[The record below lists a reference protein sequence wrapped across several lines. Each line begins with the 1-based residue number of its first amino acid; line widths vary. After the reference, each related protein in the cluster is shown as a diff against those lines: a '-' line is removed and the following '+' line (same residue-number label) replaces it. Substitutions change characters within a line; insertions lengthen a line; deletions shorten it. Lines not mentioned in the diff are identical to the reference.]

1 MAASRAGRLPVL
13 GLTRK
18 YLQSGSKVR
27 LELLGDLIA
36 SSHLLL
42 LTRLLLITVSSS
54 LLAGVLLALG

>member
-1 MAASRAGRLPVL
+1 MAASSAGRLPVL

-27 LELLGDLIA
+27 LELLRDLIA

-42 LTRLLLITVSSS
+42 LTRLLLMTVSSS

>member
-18 YLQSGSKVR
+18 YLQAGSKVR

-42 LTRLLLITVSSS
+42 LTRLLLMTVSSS

>member
-18 YLQSGSKVR
+18 YLQSGSKVK

-36 SSHLLL
+36 HLLL
-42 LTRLLLITVSSS
+42 LTRLLLMTVSSS

>member
-18 YLQSGSKVR
+18 YLQAGSNVR

-42 LTRLLLITVSSS
+42 LTRLLLMTVSSS